1 MYISQ
6 NLIYD
11 KNNYF
16 MNTYKQQMFFLLFQ
30 KVFGVSIENRREVAR
45 RTNNIQARV
54 GFQLPPE
61 QGTHGDTIIENNP
74 ECGDLFVGPA
84 QDGGTTTI
92 ITCHG

>member
-1 MYISQ
+1 
-6 NLIYD
+6 
-11 KNNYF
+11 

-74 ECGDLFVGPA
+74 KCGDLFVGPA